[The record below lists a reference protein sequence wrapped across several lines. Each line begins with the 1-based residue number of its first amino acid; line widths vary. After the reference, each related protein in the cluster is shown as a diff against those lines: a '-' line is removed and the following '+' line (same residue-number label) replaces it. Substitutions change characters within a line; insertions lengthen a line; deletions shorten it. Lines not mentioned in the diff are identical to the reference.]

1 MYAPQAN
8 HSHLQAIRLQ
18 VALMPRISSRVFRET
33 LEAAPSLS
41 EIHPKLPCM
50 ASVNCILRGT
60 DEKAN
65 WQNVFRV
72 RAHHHM
78 SWES

>member
-1 MYAPQAN
+1 MYAPQAS

-18 VALMPRISSRVFRET
+18 VVLMPHISSRVFRET
-33 LEAAPSLS
+33 LEAAPSLL
-41 EIHPKLPCM
+41 EIHLKLPCI

-60 DEKAN
+60 DKKAT

-78 SWES
+78 SSES